1 MTCSTGIT
9 VSAVVVIIGSVFTLL
24 CGSML
29 LLASLFSHNSNH
41 PPDAPVNLLYFL
53 GIEAFVAFAFG
64 GWGLASGIGLLK
76 TKEWARI
83 STLVYA
89 AILVF
94 ISLPAA
100 AVMAFV
106 PIPNPPS
113 VNGPNPQFN
122 IVLMIRVGGTL
133 LYAMF
138 ATLGGFWLYFF
149 NTQKVKAQFRRQQPF
164 TAAAQSEV
172 PGLPSP
178 TSGVRFGPDH
188 HARPLSITI
197 IGWYLVIAS
206 ALGPLFIVFNSAFLP
221 GLRLPFFFLGVFLF
235 GTSAYLLLVIW
246 TAVQIIAAVGL
257 LKLKSSGLYTT
268 IALQCLGLLNI
279 VMIVAIPANR
289 LRFQQI
295 MDTVRFSA
303 TGHMYHSAPMVPMWI
318 GLLGSLPLIAV
329 ILFFLISQKNAFSPP
344 GSAPAPNISR
354 QTLEITSSRTTH

>member
-1 MTCSTGIT
+1 
-9 VSAVVVIIGSVFTLL
+9 
-24 CGSML
+24 ML
-29 LLASLFSHNSNH
+29 LFASLFSHNSSH
-41 PPDAPVNLLYFL
+41 PPDAAVNLIYIL
-53 GIEAFVAFAFG
+53 GIEAFVTFAFG

-113 VNGPNPQFN
+113 INGPNPQFN
-122 IVLMIRVGGTL
+122 IVLMVRVGGTL

-149 NTQKVKAQFRRQQPF
+149 NTQKVKAQFRKQQPF
-164 TAAAQSEV
+164 TQAAQSEV

-178 TSGVRFGPDH
+178 TPGVRFGPDH
-188 HARPLSITI
+188 HGSPLSITI
-197 IGWYLVIAS
+197 IGWYLVIGS
-206 ALGPLFIVFNSAFLP
+206 ALGPLFIVFNSAFFP
-221 GLRLPFFFLGVFLF
+221 GLRLPFFFLGFFLF
-235 GTSAYLLLVIW
+235 GTNAYLLFIIW
-246 TAVQIIAAVGL
+246 MAVQIVAAVGL
-257 LKLKSSGLYTT
+257 LKLKTWGLYTT
-268 IALQCLGLLNI
+268 IALQCLALLNMVLI
-279 VMIVAIPANR
+279 VVIPDNR

-295 MDTVRFSA
+295 MDSFRVSISGR
-303 TGHMYHSAPMVPMWI
+303 MYYSAPTFPMWI
-318 GLLGSLPLIAV
+318 GMLSALPLIAV

-344 GSAPAPNISR
+344 GSASAPNISR
-354 QTLEITSSRTTH
+354 QTP